1 MLANL
6 KSASMDAVNTVNLVP
21 IVVKI
26 VLQKEQEFEGA
37 ALTVKPYEEIMKKD
51 NQDYEVFRNWWNG
64 FYNFS

>member
-1 MLANL
+1 
-6 KSASMDAVNTVNLVP
+6 MDAVNTLGYFLVP

-37 ALTVKPYEEIMKKD
+37 ALTVKPYEEIMKND